1 MVSPDKAA
9 SAAPSQGTAPQAQ
22 ALPAQQ
28 NITVTNRHLD
38 ITPFVIDRDPL
49 TPPTDEI
56 NERKIL
62 NVNSGFLAFMNRSW
76 KKNGLIIY
84 GGRDLADLKDSIPD
98 AESTDPPADEYTKF
112 SWKPDKHYLP
122 KKNKDHVRFEL
133 GNLQQEEDESLA
145 KDFAWVREMAEK
157 SEYPNEHNTIQDHLI
172 KTMRNRRIQVKA
184 IWRG

>member
-9 SAAPSQGTAPQAQ
+9 SAAPSKGTAPQAQ

-28 NITVTNRHLD
+28 NITVTNRHLN
-38 ITPFVIDRDPL
+38 ITHFVIDRDPL

-98 AESTDPPADEYTKF
+98 AESTDPPADQYTTF
-112 SWKPDKHYLP
+112 SWKPDKH
-122 KKNKDHVRFEL
+122 
-133 GNLQQEEDESLA
+133 
-145 KDFAWVREMAEK
+145 
-157 SEYPNEHNTIQDHLI
+157 
-172 KTMRNRRIQVKA
+172 
-184 IWRG
+184 